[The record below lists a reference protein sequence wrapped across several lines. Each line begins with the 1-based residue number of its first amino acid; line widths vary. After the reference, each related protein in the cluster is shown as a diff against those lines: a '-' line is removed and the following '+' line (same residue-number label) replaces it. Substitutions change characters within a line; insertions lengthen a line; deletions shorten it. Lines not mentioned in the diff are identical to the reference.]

1 MGLEDVQKSGANK
14 NNPVQH
20 RILQDLDGEGR
31 VEEESCKNS
40 KHNPAERVWRHN
52 GTY

>member
-1 MGLEDVQKSGANK
+1 MGLKDIQESGVNK

-31 VEEESCKNS
+31 VVEESCKNS
-40 KHNPAERVWRHN
+40 KHNAAEKVQCHN
-52 GTY
+52 NTY